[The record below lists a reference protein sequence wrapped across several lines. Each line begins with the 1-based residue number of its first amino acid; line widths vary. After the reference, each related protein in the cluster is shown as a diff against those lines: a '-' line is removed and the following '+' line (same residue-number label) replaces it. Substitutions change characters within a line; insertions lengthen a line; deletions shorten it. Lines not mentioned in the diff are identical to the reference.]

1 MYPQQQ
7 QQSFSVRDILTVIF
21 KHKYKILIVL
31 LLGLITTGVVY
42 VMTPKSYVARAVV
55 MVKPGREFIQ
65 FSEIGGDKLQLNQ
78 ENIINT
84 EMRILTSQDLIL
96 RVINAVGPEELY
108 PKLASLPVS
117 ARADGAVANFR
128 QNLGVN
134 PVKGSNLLEV
144 FFRHDKPQIA
154 AQVVNTLIEYLK
166 DKHLQVFSDPKS
178 SFLEA
183 QLKEYQDKLRQSE
196 TAMGSFKQRNEVFSI
211 DEQRSLLIKD
221 RAEIESALKSEQ
233 IKVREFQQRINF
245 LKDKKD
251 IFTDSTVMELRS
263 KLNTLEQKEQD
274 LAQKYNDSSQTMVS
288 VRKEIQV
295 VKDQLLKHEDQ
306 ARNTETT
313 RIQVELEPLQAKISG
328 LQKRYSEVDKQL
340 RQLDSRSR
348 EFQDLKRNTASNEAN
363 YETYLK
369 KTEEARISEDLDK
382 RKMTNITVIEQA
394 AMMPAKSNDQK
405 TLGIGIFLSF
415 ALGFG
420 LAFVSE
426 YLPHKMTTPQ
436 QAEKKLGLPVL
447 VAIPKKLNRNLNVM
461 ALPNQAR
468 RA

>member
-1 MYPQQQ
+1 
-7 QQSFSVRDILTVIF
+7 
-21 KHKYKILIVL
+21 
-31 LLGLITTGVVY
+31 
-42 VMTPKSYVARAVV
+42 
-55 MVKPGREFIQ
+55 
-65 FSEIGGDKLQLNQ
+65 
-78 ENIINT
+78 
-84 EMRILTSQDLIL
+84 
-96 RVINAVGPEELY
+96 
-108 PKLASLPVS
+108 LAALPVS
-117 ARADGAVANFR
+117 VRADGAVANFR

-134 PVKGSNLLEV
+134 PVKGSSLLEV

-196 TAMGSFKQRNEVFSI
+196 TAIGTFKQRNEVFSI

-221 RAEIESALKSEQ
+221 RAELESALKNEQ
-233 IKVREFQQRINF
+233 IRMREFQQKINF

-251 IFTDSTVMELRS
+251 IFADSTVMELRS

-274 LAQKYNDSSQTMVS
+274 LAEKYNDSSQTMVS
-288 VRKEIQV
+288 VRKEMQV
-295 VKDQLLKHEDQ
+295 VKDQLQKHEDQ

-313 RIQVELEPLQAKISG
+313 RIQAELEPLQAKISG
-328 LQKRYSEVDKQL
+328 LQKRYSEIDKQL

-348 EFQDLKRNTASNEAN
+348 EFTDLKRNAASNEAN

-405 TLGIGIFLSF
+405 ILGIGIFLSI
-415 ALGFG
+415 ALSFG
-420 LAFVSE
+420 LAYVAE

-447 VAIPKKLNRNLNVM
+447 VAIPKKINRNTLNAM
-461 ALPNQAR
+461 ALPKQAG